1 MKKLSLLITTLAMTS
16 VLSSAAFADQ
26 FFVDDFSGDVA
37 SRWEFIAD
45 RVMGGISYGEVRFGD
60 DLGGHVMTLSGTVST
75 DNNGGFIQ
83 TRRELSIDN
92 SKDYSGIILSVKGNG
107 ERYFIHLRSFWTM
120 LPWQYYQAGFETGD
134 DWQEVLIPF
143 TAFTSSSAVLP
154 KKISPASVQSLGI
167 VAFGRDHE
175 ADISIRE
182 IRLF

>member
-1 MKKLSLLITTLAMTS
+1 MTKYDLMERLSLFEKSLAMTS
-16 VLSSAAFADQ
+16 VLTSAAFADQ

-45 RVMGGISYGEVRFGD
+45 RVMGGISYGEVRFSD

-83 TRRELSIDN
+83 TRRELSIEN

-107 ERYFIHLRSFWTM
+107 ERYFLHLRSFWTV

-134 DWQEVLIPF
+134 D
-143 TAFTSSSAVLP
+143 
-154 KKISPASVQSLGI
+154 
-167 VAFGRDHE
+167 
-175 ADISIRE
+175 
-182 IRLF
+182 

>member
-1 MKKLSLLITTLAMTS
+1 
-16 VLSSAAFADQ
+16 
-26 FFVDDFSGDVA
+26 
-37 SRWEFIAD
+37 
-45 RVMGGISYGEVRFGD
+45 
-60 DLGGHVMTLSGTVST
+60 
-75 DNNGGFIQ
+75 
-83 TRRELSIDN
+83 
-92 SKDYSGIILSVKGNG
+92 
-107 ERYFIHLRSFWTM
+107 M

>member
-1 MKKLSLLITTLAMTS
+1 MKRLCLFVKTLAMTS

-45 RVMGGISYGEVRFGD
+45 RVMGGISYGEVRFSD

-92 SKDYSGIILSVKGNG
+92 SEDYSGIILSVKGNG

-120 LPWQYYQAGFETGD
+120 LPWQYYQAGFDTGN
-134 DWQEVLIPF
+134 DWQEVSIPF
-143 TAFTSSSAVLP
+143 TAFAASSVVLP
-154 KKISPASVQSLGI
+154 KKISPTSVQSLGI

-175 ADISIRE
+175 ADISVRE
-182 IRLF
+182 IRLY